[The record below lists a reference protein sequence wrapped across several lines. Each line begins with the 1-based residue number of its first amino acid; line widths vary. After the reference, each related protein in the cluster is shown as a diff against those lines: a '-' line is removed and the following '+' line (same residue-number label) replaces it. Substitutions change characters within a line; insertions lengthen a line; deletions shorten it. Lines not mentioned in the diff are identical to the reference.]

1 MRALIVIALICIAS
15 VGAQASVVDVTRL
28 KEPLVANDASK
39 AEQNTKRIA
48 RIMESVPAGGAVYFP
63 AGDYYFH
70 GSARVNRGTIETTQ
84 AGQIIYGAGA
94 DVTNVIQTD
103 GRRDFGFRCRP
114 GLKRVPIATVRIR
127 HKGCRMR
134 DLSVLVDPKLP
145 EGVIES
151 AAIQLAHIKYR
162 PDNQIG
168 VIETT
173 GRGTDFLLDFVNVTD
188 VNVGRNLGGGIM
200 SSRFFEVGVD
210 IIGSGGEVK
219 VRNMDR
225 LDARIG
231 VRLDNGNHCGQGGYY
246 CDNLSMIGRHGVT
259 SGGVFFDWVG
269 GQAPFIR
276 NCNAL
281 HIRGMHAGP
290 LGSTGD
296 RLDPTCEG
304 EVYRRPDRTW
314 DWITVHGHSVPDEPN
329 PAQRTAWYGLPR
341 QITVTRV
348 ASEARTG
355 GAEWIEGKD
364 FTVETDTQ
372 PGDLQHASKIH
383 WKTQGPKPGSVYY
396 VQFAQP
402 KEYRVHDLQWG
413 CIMNC
418 QLGEALQ
425 GGPDGYAL
433 KFCDQGYGYLN
444 PDFGFRVGYGFFIT
458 NNFVLNGPFIF
469 DGAVDYIRM
478 EGNTT
483 GVCDIRIRGAAENRV
498 ASRISLS
505 HNQFNSAL
513 IGDYV
518 AQIKLEDNETGGII
532 RVEAPSYADFIT
544 IKGNTL
550 VAPGTHA
557 VDISGRVHN
566 LRVQDNDVRLCD
578 GEGIVIVGARDGFV
592 TGNNSSTGISIKAGE
607 RLGVHDNIADYIE
620 PK

>member
-1 MRALIVIALICIAS
+1 MRLLVPIALICLACL
-15 VGAQASVVDVTRL
+15 GAEASVVDVTRV
-28 KEPLVANDASK
+28 KEPIVANDPAK

-70 GSARVNRGTIETTQ
+70 GCSLPNRGTIETTQ
-84 AGQIIYGAGA
+84 AGQIVYGDGA
-94 DVTNVIQTD
+94 DVTNIIQTD
-103 GRRDFGFRCRP
+103 GRRDFGFKCRR
-114 GLKRVPIATVRIR
+114 GLKRVPTATVRIR
-127 HKGCRMR
+127 HKGCRLR
-134 DLSVLVDPKLP
+134 NLSVLVDPRLP
-145 EGVIES
+145 EGIIES

-219 VRNMDR
+219 VRDMDR
-225 LDARIG
+225 LDAKIG

-246 CDNLSMIGRHGVT
+246 FDNLSMIGRHGVT
-259 SGGVFFDWVG
+259 SAGVFFDWIG

-281 HIRGMHAGP
+281 HISGMHAGP

-296 RLDPTCEG
+296 RLDPNMEG
-304 EVYRRPDRTW
+304 EVYRRPEKSW
-314 DWITVHGHSVPDEPN
+314 DWITLHGHPVVDEPN

-341 QITVTRV
+341 RITVNRV

-355 GAEWIEGKD
+355 GTEWVEGRD
-364 FTVETDTQ
+364 FTVEAVTQ
-372 PGDLQHASKIH
+372 PGDLRHASKIH
-383 WKTQGPKPGSVYY
+383 WKTDGPAPGSLYY
-396 VQFAQP
+396 VEFAQP

-413 CIMNC
+413 YLMNC

-425 GGPDGYAL
+425 GGPDGYTL
-433 KFCDQGYGYLN
+433 KFSDQGCGYLN

-518 AQIKLEDNETGGII
+518 SQIKLDDNETCGPIKI
-532 RVEAPSYADFIT
+532 DAPTYAEFIT
-544 IKGNTL
+544 IKDNTL

-557 VDISGRVHN
+557 IDISDKVTN
-566 LRVQDNDVRLCD
+566 LRVQDNDVRLSA
-578 GEGIVIVGARDGFV
+578 GEGIVIVGATDGFV
-592 TGNNSSTGISIKAGE
+592 TGNNSPTGISIKDCE
-607 RLGVHDNIADYIE
+607 RLSVHDNITDPE
-620 PK
+620 KL

>member
-1 MRALIVIALICIAS
+1 MLAAMLLALVL
-15 VGAQASVVDVTRL
+15 AQAVEAGPINVLTA
-28 KEPLVANDASK
+28 KEPLAAGDASK
-39 AEQNTKRIA
+39 AEQNTRRIA
-48 RIMESVPAGGAVYFP
+48 RIMESLPAGGAVYFP

-70 GSARVNRGTIETTQ
+70 GGALPNRGSIET
-84 AGQIIYGAGA
+84 ARPGQVIYGDGA
-94 DVTNVIQTD
+94 DVTNIIQTD

-114 GLKRVPIATVRIR
+114 GLKRVPAATVRIR
-127 HKGCRMR
+127 HKGCRLR
-134 DLSVLVDPKLP
+134 DLSVLADPKLP
-145 EGVIES
+145 EGIIES

-162 PDNQIG
+162 PDHNIG
-168 VIETT
+168 IVETT
-173 GRGTDFLLDFVNVTD
+173 GKGTDFLLDFVSITD

-210 IIGSGGEVK
+210 IVGSGGEVK
-219 VRNMDR
+219 VRDMDR
-225 LDARIG
+225 LDAKIG

-246 CDNLSMIGRHGVT
+246 FDNLNMVGRHGVT

-281 HIRGMHAGP
+281 HISGMHAGP

-304 EVYRRPDRTW
+304 EVYRRPDKTW
-314 DWITVHGHSVPDEPN
+314 DWITLHGHPVVDEPN
-329 PAQRTAWYGLPR
+329 PGQRTAWYGLPR
-341 QITVTRV
+341 HITVTRA

-355 GAEWIEGKD
+355 GTEWVEGRD
-364 FTVETDTQ
+364 FTVETVTQ

-383 WKTQGPKPGSVYY
+383 WKTEGPKPGSVYY
-396 VQFAQP
+396 VEFGQP

-413 CIMNC
+413 YLMNC

-425 GGPDGYAL
+425 GGPDGYTL
-433 KFCDQGYGYLN
+433 KFEDQGCGYLN

-478 EGNTT
+478 ESNTT

-518 AQIKLEDNETGGII
+518 AQIKLDDNETGGII
-532 RVEAPSYADFIT
+532 KVDAPNYADFIT

-550 VAPGTHA
+550 IAPGTNA
-557 VDISGRVHN
+557 VDVSGKVRN
-566 LRVQDNDVRLCD
+566 LRVQDNDVRLTS
-578 GEGIVIVGARDGFV
+578 GEGIVIVGASDGFV
-592 TGNNSSTGISIKAGE
+592 TGNNSPSGISIRDCEGVRVRDNLTDDAGE
-607 RLGVHDNIADYIE
+607 SS
-620 PK
+620 P